1 MNNLKWLKKYSEKDL
16 YEFSLYKYD
25 NGKEFCINLTFK
37 KDFGGYKRGW
47 SGGYTAAM
55 ALDKLPLFSEFIK
68 A

>member
-1 MNNLKWLKKYSEKDL
+1 MKKGNLPTQE
-16 YEFSLYKYD
+16 YD

-37 KDFGGYKRGW
+37 KDFGVYKKGW

>member
-1 MNNLKWLKKYSEKDL
+1 MRKEQAMNNLKWLKKYSEKG
-16 YEFSLYKYD
+16 F
-25 NGKEFCINLTFK
+25 FK

-55 ALDKLPLFSEFIK
+55 ALDKRPLFSGFIK